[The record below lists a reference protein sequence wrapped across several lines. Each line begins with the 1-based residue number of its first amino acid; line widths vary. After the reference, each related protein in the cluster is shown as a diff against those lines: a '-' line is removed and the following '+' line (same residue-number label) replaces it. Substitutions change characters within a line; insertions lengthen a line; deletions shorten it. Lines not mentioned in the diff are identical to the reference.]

1 MKMIDLI
8 TKGNNTIC
16 IIKNNDKINYVRYKN
31 IKDELNELC
40 LNYNEINITEKNIN
54 ISNSKLNINIEN
66 YKENTNI
73 FIIPIIEN
81 LQKDFRKL
89 KQKELKKQKIKR
101 ISALSCAVIISGGLI
116 VNALSNDQKDDIS
129 KVDEINN
136 RNIIVNEKEE
146 TTEYYNENFIIEEKE
161 NDNLVYEKNITNTIN
176 YEINFE
182 SRVNDDKFRI
192 TNAYYN
198 EMITN
203 ISNEYGID
211 PRIMIAIAT
220 QESGIHNP
228 NLKGSAIGLMQIERA
243 VWNGK
248 SLSAYNYAKDNNETL
263 KITEE
268 KLNDLEFNIRAAC
281 MILRDCLNRTNYNL
295 PVAIQMYNFGYGNMN
310 KVFKTTYGY
319 NINFEEACIDC
330 DNNWLEYRETIK
342 DGDNKYLEHILSY
355 IEELEDIQIKKGDE
369 IVSYNFINRV
379 KIL

>member
-73 FIIPIIEN
+73 FIIPIIEK

-146 TTEYYNENFIIEEKE
+146 TT
-161 NDNLVYEKNITNTIN
+161 
-176 YEINFE
+176 
-182 SRVNDDKFRI
+182 
-192 TNAYYN
+192 
-198 EMITN
+198 
-203 ISNEYGID
+203 
-211 PRIMIAIAT
+211 
-220 QESGIHNP
+220 
-228 NLKGSAIGLMQIERA
+228 
-243 VWNGK
+243 
-248 SLSAYNYAKDNNETL
+248 
-263 KITEE
+263 
-268 KLNDLEFNIRAAC
+268 
-281 MILRDCLNRTNYNL
+281 
-295 PVAIQMYNFGYGNMN
+295 
-310 KVFKTTYGY
+310 
-319 NINFEEACIDC
+319 
-330 DNNWLEYRETIK
+330 
-342 DGDNKYLEHILSY
+342 
-355 IEELEDIQIKKGDE
+355 
-369 IVSYNFINRV
+369 
-379 KIL
+379 